1 MHRAQA
7 TAILVFILLLCVSG
21 PAGAE
26 ENRAKDR
33 QGLTLTIEPLT
44 PSANHNPTD
53 VRIARLSALFVA
65 IGENPSSFTPAGPF
79 KATFEGQI
87 SVRLRTYVRFS
98 AQGRG
103 HLILKVGGKQVLDV
117 AGEDLSKLTSDEV
130 RLGKGKNQIVA
141 TYEGPPTGD
150 AQVRL
155 FWSSKTWSPEPVPPS
170 VFSCSISDPATAE
183 SLQIREG
190 RSLVGQFRCLK
201 CHASPG
207 IGQQAMPELT
217 MDAPSFTDIGARLNQ
232 SWLAAWIHDPRSLR
246 PDAQMPR
253 LFHENRPDP
262 RAADIAAYLASLG
275 KTTAI
280 SDVGG
285 NVLDGGRVFAN
296 LDCIACHTAPGAKP
310 DPTRISLDHVS
321 AKFKKLGLEDYL
333 LKPEAHFA
341 WNPMPNF
348 HLSPQEASDLSAY
361 LTSIDQNLPR
371 SAGDAA
377 KGKQWVESMGCLNC
391 HTLEGRESTATFPTL
406 ASITNDK
413 LATGCLAAD
422 EAHRGSAPEFA
433 LSEEQQEA
441 IVAFLQSDRA
451 SLNIDAAPE
460 FAERQ
465 IHTMRCLACHA
476 RDGDESLIAQQL
488 SDESQALHAKFP
500 NPPAG
505 EHELL
510 AADQRPPMLTWAGE
524 KLRPD
529 WMAQFIGGQILY
541 KPRYYLR
548 ARMPSFPARAQDIA
562 FGLAEEHG
570 CAPALPPEPAPDAK
584 LAEIGRQLCG
594 KTPNQGFSC
603 VQCHAAASQ
612 PPFAAFEAPAIN
624 LKYISQ
630 RLRLDYYNRW
640 IRDPQ
645 RIDPT
650 TKMPKFEDDEG
661 KTGLPAFDNDGQ
673 KQFDAIW
680 QYLLGGERL
689 KPPT

>member
-1 MHRAQA
+1 MLFFWAA
-7 TAILVFILLLCVSG
+7 LLCAAAPIALAQQPPADEQSG
-21 PAGAE
+21 LIVTFESLDA
-26 ENRAKDR
+26 RAKHASSDAR
-33 QGLTLTIEPLT
+33 P
-44 PSANHNPTD
+44 
-53 VRIARLSALFVA
+53 ARLIALFVPA
-65 IGENPSSFTPAGPF
+65 GQVASPFTRPGPF
-79 KATFEGQI
+79 KATFEGEI
-87 SVRLRTYVRFS
+87 TLRLRTYVRFS

-103 HLILKVGGKQVLDV
+103 HLTLSLGGKPILDV
-117 AGEDLSKLTSDEV
+117 SGDDLSKNASDEV
-130 RLGKGKNQIVA
+130 RLGKGKNHIVA
-141 TYEGPPTGD
+141 VYQSPAAGD
-150 AQVRL
+150 AEFRL
-155 FWSSKTWSPEPVPPS
+155 FWSAKTWAAEPVPPAVLS
-170 VFSCSISDPATAE
+170 HSSPDPATAR
-183 SLQIREG
+183 SLQVREG
-190 RSLVGQFRCLK
+190 RALLAEFRCLK
-201 CHASPG
+201 CHVSPAKG
-207 IGQQAMPELT
+207 EHAMPELA

-253 LFHENRPDP
+253 LFHGNPPDP

-275 KTTAI
+275 KTTTI
-280 SDVGG
+280 SDVVG
-285 NVLDGGRVFAN
+285 NVPDGGRVFAN

-391 HTLEGRESTATFPTL
+391 HTLEGQKSAATFPAL

-451 SLNIDAAPE
+451 SLNTDAAPE

-476 RDGDESLIAQQL
+476 RDGNESLISQQL

-510 AADQRPPMLTWAGE
+510 AADQRAPMLTWAGE

-529 WMAQFIGGQILY
+529 WMAQFIGGRIPY

-570 CAPALPPEPAPDAK
+570 CAPALPPQPAPDTK

-603 VQCHAAASQ
+603 VQCHAAGDQA
-612 PPFAAFEAPAIN
+612 PFAAFEAPAIN

-650 TKMPKFEDDEG
+650 TKMPRFEDDEG

-680 QYLLGGERL
+680 QYLLGGEQL